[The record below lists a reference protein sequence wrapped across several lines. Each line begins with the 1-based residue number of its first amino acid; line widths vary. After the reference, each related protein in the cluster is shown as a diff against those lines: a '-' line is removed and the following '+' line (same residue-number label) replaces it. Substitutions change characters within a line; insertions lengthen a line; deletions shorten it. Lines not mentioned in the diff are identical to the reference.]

1 MFGITLDDL
10 CYSYDLDFPS
20 HIKVDVD
27 GHEHAVVDGARRV
40 LRDPRL
46 QTVLLEITE
55 KPDEPD
61 QIRYMFTEFQ
71 EAGFSVSKKVETV
84 QGREA
89 HNVIFT
95 RVDS

>member
-1 MFGITLDDL
+1 MFGTSLDEL
-10 CYSYDLDFPS
+10 CYIYGLDFPT

-27 GHEHAVVDGARRV
+27 GHEFLVVKGARRV

-46 QTVLLEITE
+46 QTVLIEITE
-55 KPDEPD
+55 KPDERD
-61 QIRYMFTEFQ
+61 KIRFMFAEFQ
-71 EAGFSVSKKVETV
+71 EAGFSVSKKAETV

-95 RVDS
+95 RTAL

>member
-10 CYSYDLDFPS
+10 CYSYDRDFPS

-27 GHEHAVVDGARRV
+27 GHEHAVVDGAHRV

-55 KPDEPD
+55 KPGGQDET
-61 QIRYMFTEFQ
+61 RSMFDEFQ
-71 EAGFSVSKKVETV
+71 EAGFSVVKEAQTAP
-84 QGREA
+84 RRDA
-89 HNVIFT
+89 HNVIFSRT
-95 RVDS
+95 AS